1 MPDTP
6 KGNPKHN
13 LPLATECEPRD
24 DLRALWVGRNRE
36 LQLLQNHF
44 QVKGSRQAVIT
55 GQRGS
60 GKTGLA
66 YMFRDQSAP
75 RNLFP
80 GGWHHIHATPFR
92 DMVPEFFGDAVKRTR
107 GRERSMLFVDDYNF
121 GSNAF
126 REVLWSYLAAN
137 RSQNLLICS
146 DGEVPREMQ
155 DPLIIELGGLSEQE
169 FLDLLQRRL
178 TFVGANEAQ
187 ARKLFEL
194 VGGNP
199 FYGDLAGRTIREH
212 LLTLDEFVRG
222 LQSFSRSG
230 ILGPAG
236 KPLVQVP
243 DQFKL
248 VVVDTNQILMERIR
262 ANPEELYSLPPRK
275 FEELVADILGA
286 RGYEI
291 TLTPPS
297 KDGGFDMFAAR
308 KDDLGSFLYLVECKR
323 YAPSHKVGVSVVRS
337 LHGVVQQQQANA
349 GIVITSSFF
358 TKGAKEF
365 QENVPH
371 QMHLRDYLAL
381 QKWLGV
387 I

>member
-1 MPDTP
+1 
-6 KGNPKHN
+6 
-13 LPLATECEPRD
+13 
-24 DLRALWVGRNRE
+24 
-36 LQLLQNHF
+36 
-44 QVKGSRQAVIT
+44 
-55 GQRGS
+55 
-60 GKTGLA
+60 
-66 YMFRDQSAP
+66 
-75 RNLFP
+75 
-80 GGWHHIHATPFR
+80 
-92 DMVPEFFGDAVKRTR
+92 
-107 GRERSMLFVDDYNF
+107 
-121 GSNAF
+121 
-126 REVLWSYLAAN
+126 
-137 RSQNLLICS
+137 
-146 DGEVPREMQ
+146 MQ
-155 DPLIIELGGLSEQE
+155 DPLVIQLGGLSQVE
-169 FLDLLQRRL
+169 FFDLLQRRL
-178 TFVGANEAQ
+178 TFVGADEAQ
-187 ARKLFEL
+187 ARKLFAL
-194 VGGNP
+194 VAGNP
-199 FYGDLAGRTIREH
+199 LYGDLAGRTIREH
-212 LLTLDEFVRG
+212 LLTLNEFVHG

-230 ILGPAG
+230 ILGPDG

-243 DQFKL
+243 SAFKL
-248 VVVDTNQILMERIR
+248 VVVDTNQILIERIR
-262 ANPEELYSLPPRK
+262 ANPEELYSLEPRK
-275 FEELVADILGA
+275 FEELVADILRA

-337 LHGVVQQQQANA
+337 LHGVVQQKQANA